1 MVYML
6 MFMLFSVGFSNEVE
20 KIMSKNVFPQ
30 LSKVGGD
37 IQQQPLG
44 YVKVGKRGYVFYE
57 DQGKLKRVS
66 FGSGILDIRG
76 GKMYIKEDG
85 KIKVEEF
92 RFARRG
98 ATTNAQQPQNL
109 PPLKELLE
117 GGKSN

>member
-6 MFMLFSVGFSNEVE
+6 MFILFSVGFSNEVE

-37 IQQQPLG
+37 AQKQPLG

-66 FGSGILDIRG
+66 FGSGILDIRT
-76 GKMYIKEDG
+76 GKMYVKEDG

-98 ATTNAQQPQNL
+98 TTEKVQQPQNL

>member
-1 MVYML
+1 

-37 IQQQPLG
+37 AQKQPLG

-57 DQGKLKRVS
+57 DQGKLRRVP
-66 FGSGILDIRG
+66 FGSNILDIRG
-76 GKMYIKEDG
+76 SKMYIKEDG

-109 PPLKELLE
+109 PPLRELLE

>member
-37 IQQQPLG
+37 AQKQPLG

-57 DQGKLKRVS
+57 DQGKLRRVP
-66 FGSGILDIRG
+66 FGSNILDIRG
-76 GKMYIKEDG
+76 SKMYIKEDG